1 MSHTSNMSR
10 AARKTV
16 EDFRNGAEESKHIV
30 EDVASDLLNTA
41 KKVGAQAK
49 EVVQERWEN
58 LRSTAS
64 DAVDQGR
71 DKLQEVEHAVEE
83 RIQNR
88 PFMSILMAIGFG
100 FLVGF
105 LCRRS
110 R

>member
-1 MSHTSNMSR
+1 MSR
-10 AARKTV
+10 AARKTA

-30 EDVASDLLNTA
+30 QDAASDLLHTA
-41 KKVGAQAK
+41 KKVGSQAK
-49 EVVQERWEN
+49 EVVQERWDN
-58 LRSTAS
+58 LRNTAS
-64 DAVDQGR
+64 DVVEQGR
-71 DKLQEVEHAVEE
+71 DKLQDVEHAVEE

-88 PFMSILMAIGFG
+88 PFMAILMAIGLG